1 MKMYTS
7 VMENAVLV
15 TCKTT
20 GSRPL
25 MMNGLLWL
33 VVTGDLQGH
42 PLWLFLVAIEP
53 FSNWNILV
61 PLFYLYVI
69 FKYMCCHHEFSWKWN
84 TAPVTL
90 NNNQSINQF
99 KFTITCVGTLHLRTF
114 EKMYRLL
121 LPTFSTYH
129 LRTTIPV
136 HTGK

>member
-33 VVTGDLQGH
+33 VVSGDLQGH
-42 PLWLFLVAIEP
+42 PLWLFLVAVEP

-69 FKYMCCHHEFSWKWN
+69 CKYMCCHHEFSWKWN

-90 NNNQSINQF
+90 NNNQSINQSI
-99 KFTITCVGTLHLRTF
+99 KV
-114 EKMYRLL
+114 Y
-121 LPTFSTYH
+121 YH
-129 LRTTIPV
+129 LCERIAFAHFWENVSITFAYIFYISFAHQYTCSY
-136 HTGK
+136 G